1 MRKTINDL
9 DAEQREALLH
19 VVDLG
24 IALCSSGLI
33 VCMLKLV
40 YDVFS

>member
-1 MRKTINDL
+1 MRNAINDL
-9 DAEQREALLH
+9 DAEQRKALLY

-24 IALCSSGLI
+24 TALCSAGLI

-40 YDVFS
+40 CDAF